1 MDKSGIYARDSL
13 SSISLILSY
22 IPEIPDF
29 REYVTFDLIGGK
41 NKSVM
46 TWTVRESGYLELS
59 FIAKG
64 LYLFINLLDTVKADL
79 KLAST
84 AACLTF

>member
-22 IPEIPDF
+22 IPKIPDF

-41 NKSVM
+41 NKGVTNM
-46 TWTVRESGYLELS
+46 TLNEVHHTGKGES
-59 FIAKG
+59 A
-64 LYLFINLLDTVKADL
+64 
-79 KLAST
+79 
-84 AACLTF
+84 

>member
-22 IPEIPDF
+22 IPKIPDF
-29 REYVTFDLIGGK
+29 REYVTIDLIGGK

-46 TWTVRESGYLELS
+46 TLNEVHQTGKGES
-59 FIAKG
+59 A
-64 LYLFINLLDTVKADL
+64 
-79 KLAST
+79 
-84 AACLTF
+84 

>member
-22 IPEIPDF
+22 IPKIPDF

-41 NKSVM
+41 IFSRTSQVHVSQSKIEEI
-46 TWTVRESGYLELS
+46 TVTY
-59 FIAKG
+59 
-64 LYLFINLLDTVKADL
+64 
-79 KLAST
+79 
-84 AACLTF
+84 